1 MTSAI
6 TTKELALHTLKLE
19 TQAIESLYSI
29 IDEEFEK
36 IIDNI
41 YASKGRL
48 IISGIGKSAIVA
60 QKMVA
65 TLNSTG
71 TPSIF
76 LHAADAIHGD
86 LGMVLKD
93 DIVCLIS
100 KSGNSPEIQNLM
112 PILDRMPNHVIAITN
127 KKESTL
133 YHYADSRIL
142 IPHTPEADPNNLAP
156 TSSTISHIAIG
167 DVIAVCLIKKR
178 GFSSSQFAQ
187 NHPGGQ
193 LGKQLLLRLSDL
205 IKDQDKPS
213 VYLDAS
219 IQEVIHEISSKRLG
233 ATAVINDQEQILG
246 VITDGDLRR
255 MLSKHQNI
263 QELTA
268 SDIMTADPI
277 QVSPDMLAAE
287 ALSLLNQKNITTL
300 LVSDKEKYIG
310 IVHIHDILREGIQV

>member
-1 MTSAI
+1 METKAI
-6 TTKELALHTLKLE
+6 
-19 TQAIESLYSI
+19 QSLYSVI
-29 IDEEFEK
+29 NEEFEK
-36 IIDNI
+36 IIENI
-41 YASKGRL
+41 YKSKGRL
-48 IISGIGKSAIVA
+48 IVSGIGKSAIVA

-86 LGMVLKD
+86 LGMVLQD

-112 PILDRMPNHVIAITN
+112 PILDRMPNQVIAITN
-127 KKESTL
+127 KKESAL
-133 YHYADSRIL
+133 YQYADSRIL
-142 IPHTPEADPNNLAP
+142 IPDTPEADPNNLAP

-167 DVIAVCLIKKR
+167 DAIAVCLIKKR

-193 LGKQLLLRLSDL
+193 LGKQLLLRISDL
-205 IKDQDKPS
+205 IKSQEKPL
-213 VYLDAS
+213 VFENAS
-219 IQEVIHEISSKRLG
+219 IHEVIHEISSKRLG
-233 ATAVINDQEQILG
+233 ATAVINNQEQILG

-255 MLSKHQNI
+255 MLSNHNHI
-263 QELTA
+263 NSLNA
-268 SDIMTADPI
+268 RDIMTPNPI
-277 QVSPDMLAAE
+277 EVQPDMLAAE
-287 ALSLLNQKNITTL
+287 ALKLLNQKNITTL
-300 LVSDKEKYIG
+300 LISENGIYSG